1 METSEQLEDILH
13 VVNLTAVMIRHV
25 DYLFDSP
32 AALGEASAATAASSD
47 VEAPPVGIRS
57 KYVEA
62 RKST

>member
-32 AALGEASAATAASSD
+32 AALGREATEATAAPSD
-47 VEAPPVGIRS
+47 VEAPPVGVRRS
-57 KYVEA
+57 
-62 RKST
+62 T